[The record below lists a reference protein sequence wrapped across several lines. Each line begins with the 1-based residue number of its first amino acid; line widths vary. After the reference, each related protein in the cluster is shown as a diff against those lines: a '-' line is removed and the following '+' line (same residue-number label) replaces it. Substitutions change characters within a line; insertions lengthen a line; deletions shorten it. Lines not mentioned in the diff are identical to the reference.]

1 MSPRGTAL
9 LLAVLAALGLYV
21 LLEYRR
27 PATLAPEAESAPP
40 LLRVPATAVV
50 RIEVDDAD
58 GRLIAQRAASGWT
71 DGAGRPWQGDAPGDL
86 LDVLATLGPIMV
98 VDPEPADPA
107 DYGLGPGARRLTLS
121 GAGERVLLA
130 LEVGERNP
138 AWTGLYARVAGERRV
153 LLVGAVLHWE
163 LEKLKESAP
172 GG

>member
-1 MSPRGTAL
+1 MTARGTAL

-27 PATLAPEAESAPP
+27 PATLEPEQAPP
-40 LLRVPATAVV
+40 LLRVAAADVA

-58 GRLIAQRAASGWT
+58 GRLIAVRGPSGWT
-71 DGAGRPWQGDAPGDL
+71 DGAGRAWQGDAPSDL
-86 LDVLATLGPIMV
+86 LDVLATLGPVMV
-98 VDPEPADPA
+98 VDPAPENPA
-107 DYGLGPGARRLTLS
+107 DYGLGPDAPRLTLT
-121 GAGERVLLA
+121 GAGGTVLLA

-138 AWTGLYARVAGERRV
+138 AWTGLYARAAGEQRV

-172 GG
+172 GS